1 MIISD
6 TSFLPLPGKEA
17 EAVSAFKEIAAHFDT
32 RWPLTVP
39 RQVLVDLTGET
50 GRIHLISMKE
60 SLAEHERQ
68 VAEQGVD
75 EAVRALAQKVTPL
88 GVPGSRR
95 AGVTNSGG

>member
-1 MIISD
+1 MIVSD

-17 EAVSAFKEIAAHFDT
+17 EAIAAFKEVATHFDQ

-39 RQVLVDLTGET
+39 RQILVDLTGET
-50 GRIHLISMKE
+50 GRVHLISTKE

-68 VAEQGVD
+68 VAEQGAD
-75 EAVRALAQKVTPL
+75 ETVRALAQRFSPL

-95 AGVTNSGG
+95 DELRRLA